1 MLVAL
6 IGIWGIA
13 AALLIANREHA
24 LERAQVQLSMTVE
37 RLADF
42 KGLAGKP
49 GSAAFDAHAA
59 TRRAAI
65 WRALLQYPTAFIW
78 VESDGRISAG
88 QQPKSGFGPFILAEE
103 HRGDFTVHAALPIA
117 DALRSWRHAARS
129 QIGLLLAFS
138 ATFLLL
144 TRVLMNALRQRAAAE
159 RGTAIAEERATQL
172 ALRRAQ
178 LEVTVAQRTT
188 ELRDANAQLET
199 ELVERKVAEEVLRQ
213 HDALL
218 NAVTKS
224 AAELL
229 GSHSV
234 DEALSTVLELVGQTV
249 AVGRVQ
255 LATITPDRD
264 GHLRSTLRHE
274 WCAPQMAPL
283 IDHPALR
290 DLDLSVELPKLTAPA
305 LTGGLAMLST
315 EELSGPYRKLF
326 EQAEMR
332 SLLQIPVHLEG
343 KLWGGLNFVDS
354 ANGKREWSWAETDTL
369 QTLAELIGV
378 AITRAR
384 YVKELADAN
393 MIVQNS
399 PTILY
404 RLGGEPSFPLIY
416 ISHNITKFGHDPE
429 KLVGSAKW
437 LPTIVHP
444 DDRSKL
450 AAAMAR
456 ILEKDAEGASIEF
469 RLETREGAQRWVE
482 NRYTP
487 VRDQDGRLREVEGI
501 IIDITERKAAE
512 EKIALLARTDALT
525 GLANRATFIERLGQ
539 AFAAS
544 KRGASPFAVLYLDLD
559 HFKNIND
566 TLGHPVGDLLLREV
580 ALRLKGAT
588 READLVARLGGDE
601 FAILQTDMGEPAN
614 AGALA
619 AKIQASLGRPFALGG
634 NEMHIGASIGICPF
648 SAASAGP
655 DAMLA
660 QADLA
665 LYRAKDEGRN
675 QYRFH
680 SDELDREVLTRI
692 TLADDLRHAIECD
705 QLELYYQPQVELVS
719 GKIVGMEALV
729 RWHHPTRGL
738 LHPPAF
744 IPIAE
749 KTGTILALGQ
759 WVLDRACRQLKT
771 WRDEGVGPPI
781 MSINLSLAQIRAG
794 SDLVS
799 DVAKSV
805 AKWGLSPNDLE
816 FDVTEAALA
825 QATWSQSG
833 VLAELRRLG
842 AKIALD
848 DFGTEYSSFD
858 YLRAYRV
865 NHLKIAQ
872 SFISEAVHDPDRA
885 ATIRAIISLA
895 REFGIEVIAEGVET
909 EEQRALLVSTGST
922 GQAQGYYFSEAVVAA
937 RADELLRQGSIR
949 PHAATVKEVADNG

>member
-1 MLVAL
+1 MMLVAL
-6 IGIWGIA
+6 IGIWIIA
-13 AALLIANREHA
+13 VALMIANREHA

-42 KGLAGKP
+42 NGLAEKL
-49 GSAAFDAHAA
+49 GSAPFDAHAA

-78 VESDGRISAG
+78 VESDGHISAG
-88 QQPKSGFGPFILAEE
+88 QQPKSGFGPFILARE
-103 HRGDFTVHAALPIA
+103 HRGDFTVHAALPVA
-117 DALRSWRHAARS
+117 DALRSWRHAARD
-129 QIGLLLAFS
+129 QIGVLLAFS
-138 ATFLLL
+138 AALLLL

-159 RGTAIAEERATQL
+159 RSVAMAEERATQL
-172 ALRRAQ
+172 ALHRAQ
-178 LEVTVAQRTT
+178 LEVTVAQRTA

-199 ELVERKVAEEVLRQ
+199 ELV
-213 HDALL
+213 
-218 NAVTKS
+218 
-224 AAELL
+224 
-229 GSHSV
+229 
-234 DEALSTVLELVGQTV
+234 
-249 AVGRVQ
+249 
-255 LATITPDRD
+255 
-264 GHLRSTLRHE
+264 
-274 WCAPQMAPL
+274 
-283 IDHPALR
+283 
-290 DLDLSVELPKLTAPA
+290 
-305 LTGGLAMLST
+305 
-315 EELSGPYRKLF
+315 
-326 EQAEMR
+326 
-332 SLLQIPVHLEG
+332 
-343 KLWGGLNFVDS
+343 
-354 ANGKREWSWAETDTL
+354 
-369 QTLAELIGV
+369 
-378 AITRAR
+378 
-384 YVKELADAN
+384 
-393 MIVQNS
+393 
-399 PTILY
+399 
-404 RLGGEPSFPLIY
+404 
-416 ISHNITKFGHDPE
+416 
-429 KLVGSAKW
+429 
-437 LPTIVHP
+437 
-444 DDRSKL
+444 
-450 AAAMAR
+450 
-456 ILEKDAEGASIEF
+456 
-469 RLETREGAQRWVE
+469 
-482 NRYTP
+482 
-487 VRDQDGRLREVEGI
+487 
-501 IIDITERKAAE
+501 ERKAAE

-525 GLANRATFIERLGQ
+525 GLANRATFIDRLGQ

-544 KRGASPFAVLYLDLD
+544 NRGASPFAVLYLDLD

-566 TLGHPVGDLLLREV
+566 TLGHPIGDLLLREV
-580 ALRLKGAT
+580 ALRLKGTT

-634 NEMHIGASIGICPF
+634 NEMHIGVSIGICPF
-648 SAASAGP
+648 SSASAGP

-665 LYRAKDEGRN
+665 LYRAKDEARN

-692 TLADDLRHAIECD
+692 TLADDLRRAIECD

-759 WVLDRACRQLKT
+759 WVLDRACRQLKI

-794 SDLVS
+794 SGLVS
-799 DVAKSV
+799 DVAKSA
-805 AKWGLSPNDLE
+805 AKWGLFPSDLE

-848 DFGTEYSSFD
+848 DFGTEYSSFE

-872 SFISEAVHDPDRA
+872 SFISEAVRDPDRA

-909 EEQRALLVSTGST
+909 EEQRSLLVSTGST
-922 GQAQGYYFSEAVVAA
+922 GQAQGHYFSEAVVAA

-949 PHAATVKEVADNG
+949 PHSATAKEVADNG